1 MTDDQYQ
8 QSVLVDLLKNLQSFN
23 KSLEDYN
30 LPIPIEEDIVYL
42 QRVTHFQ
49 VSMEEELQYS
59 VQDLQNTLKQKENF
73 NQDQKRI
80 YEKILINI
88 EHKEQTLMF
97 IDARGGCGKTFLLN
111 TVLAAVRLSE
121 ENAIAIASATTGI
134 AAILLDLGGTMHS
147 KLKIPIDISENSVL
161 SITVKSKTAKTIQN
175 AKLIIIDEGTMID
188 RFVLECI
195 DRTFQDI
202 MNNDLP
208 FGN

>member
-1 MTDDQYQ
+1 
-8 QSVLVDLLKNLQSFN
+8 
-23 KSLEDYN
+23 
-30 LPIPIEEDIVYL
+30 
-42 QRVTHFQ
+42 
-49 VSMEEELQYS
+49 
-59 VQDLQNTLKQKENF
+59 
-73 NQDQKRI
+73 
-80 YEKILINI
+80 
-88 EHKEQTLMF
+88 
-97 IDARGGCGKTFLLN
+97 
-111 TVLAAVRLSE
+111 
-121 ENAIAIASATTGI
+121 
-134 AAILLDLGGTMHS
+134 MHS

>member
-1 MTDDQYQ
+1 M
-8 QSVLVDLLKNLQSFN
+8 
-23 KSLEDYN
+23 
-30 LPIPIEEDIVYL
+30 
-42 QRVTHFQ
+42 
-49 VSMEEELQYS
+49 
-59 VQDLQNTLKQKENF
+59 
-73 NQDQKRI
+73 
-80 YEKILINI
+80 INI
-88 EHKEQTLMF
+88 EREEQTLMF

-161 SITVKSKTAKTIQN
+161 SINVESKTAKTIQN